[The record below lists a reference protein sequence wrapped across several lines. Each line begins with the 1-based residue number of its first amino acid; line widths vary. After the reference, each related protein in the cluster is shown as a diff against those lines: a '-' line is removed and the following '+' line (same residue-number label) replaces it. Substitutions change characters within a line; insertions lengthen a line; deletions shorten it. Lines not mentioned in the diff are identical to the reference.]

1 MIPDGLEFEWDE
13 KKSRTVKQKHGRSL
27 EEIFRYI
34 VSGNVVAFMEHF
46 NQETY
51 PGQMVMIVDVDG
63 YPWVVPCEIRGN
75 KLRLVTAYPNRKFIK
90 LLRGLKDERHRKD

>member
-13 KKSRTVKQKHGRSL
+13 KKSKTVKQKHGRSL
-27 EEIFRYI
+27 KEIFRYI

-46 NQETY
+46 NQKAY
-51 PGQMVMIVDVDG
+51 PGQMLMIVNVKG

-75 KLRLVTAYPNRKFIK
+75 KLRLITAYPNRKFKK
-90 LLRGLKDERHRKD
+90 LLREVKDERRRKD